1 MVYLSSIYNL
11 SQSKPGEKI
20 LSTTCLNTHT
30 CDVTQH
36 SHSYAHVRTC
46 RWHEREQDL
55 PEEGE
60 EVHDVAAA
68 PRRLLG
74 ALFFISTICEQEKS
88 SSDESVRMCKYRA
101 VRLSVEKS
109 GRGMRSWEMGK

>member
-11 SQSKPGEKI
+11 SQSEPGEQI
-20 LSTTCLNTHT
+20 LSTMCLNTHT

-68 PRRLLG
+68 PRRLLN
-74 ALFFISTICEQEKS
+74 ALFFISTIYEQKKS
-88 SSDESVRMCKYRA
+88 SSDESVTMCKSR
-101 VRLSVEKS
+101 
-109 GRGMRSWEMGK
+109 

>member
-1 MVYLSSIYNL
+1 M
-11 SQSKPGEKI
+11 
-20 LSTTCLNTHT
+20 CLNTHT
-30 CDVTQH
+30 CDVTRH

-68 PRRLLG
+68 PRRLLD
-74 ALFFISTICEQEKS
+74 ALFFISTICEQKKS
-88 SSDESVRMCKYRA
+88 SSDESVTMCKSR
-101 VRLSVEKS
+101 
-109 GRGMRSWEMGK
+109 